1 MKKFIRKDD
10 EAVSPVIA
18 VILMVAI
25 TVVLAGVLYV
35 WVSGFGTTGGGGTTK
50 ITATKTEQTTA
61 YRITIASVSGGDL
74 NLEDAK
80 MEMANSEDTRLWSVQ
95 TGQANPTSLTI
106 GLSTVY
112 PIPSGASAVQDNS
125 TSATV
130 TAASELSNYEDCYM
144 AFVDQN
150 NDGKINAD
158 DAIWVYKDWT
168 RDGTPD
174 VQSRF
179 TFKILD
185 ADGEMVLKKQL

>member
-1 MKKFIRKDD
+1 
-10 EAVSPVIA
+10 
-18 VILMVAI
+18 MVAI

-95 TGQANPTSLTI
+95 TGLANPASLTL

-112 PIPSGASAVQDNS
+112 PIPSGAGAVQDNS

-130 TAASELSNYEDCYM
+130 TSASGLTDYEDCYM

-158 DAIWVYKDWT
+158 DAIWVYKDYE
-168 RDGTPD
+168 RDGTQD